1 MTSAYTFLRTVVC
14 KMSTAKIAEVREAY
28 FHIMGEIDATR
39 KVLEGLKTEVARR
52 TKVNKKDAVVV
63 VFSNTHI
70 EKG

>member
-1 MTSAYTFLRTVVC
+1 
-14 KMSTAKIAEVREAY
+14 MSKAKIAEVREAY

-63 VFSNTHI
+63 FSKTHI
-70 EKG
+70 NKG